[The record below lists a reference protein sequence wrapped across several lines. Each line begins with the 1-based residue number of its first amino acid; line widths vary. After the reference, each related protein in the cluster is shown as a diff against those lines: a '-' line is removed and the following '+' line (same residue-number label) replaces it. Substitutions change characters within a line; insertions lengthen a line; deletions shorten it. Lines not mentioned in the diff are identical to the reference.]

1 MFYKNN
7 LKFSKYMF
15 RTCCVL
21 KVFNYFEFFLNYMYP
36 CLGESKGKYFLKSE
50 SKVESYRCI
59 CIIVYS
65 ILRIFIPELESTC
78 KMGKRVFLKR
88 RKKFKFIGLNPIKA
102 GGSKSMYS
110 LGGVWRLAP
119 PLEKGFREYV
129 YGWNACFQR
138 RLFKILFVY
147 FFILKVPT
155 AVNWCISLSNHLIY
169 KVVIS
174 VCLII
179 TWEPLDRFASN
190 FDWGTRETH
199 GNVLAWFWDPK
210 LSGSTLIAKF
220 RKFSF
225 PVKSFKCG

>member
-1 MFYKNN
+1 
-7 LKFSKYMF
+7 MF
-15 RTCCVL
+15 RKCCVL

-65 ILRIFIPELESTC
+65 ILRIFIPELERTC

-119 PLEKGFREYV
+119 PPRKRL
-129 YGWNACFQR
+129 QR
-138 RLFKILFVY
+138 ICIWLKCMFSKTTVQNFVRLFLYIEGSYSCKLVY
-147 FFILKVPT
+147 FF
-155 AVNWCISLSNHLIY
+155 
-169 KVVIS
+169 
-174 VCLII
+174 
-179 TWEPLDRFASN
+179 
-190 FDWGTRETH
+190 G
-199 GNVLAWFWDPK
+199 
-210 LSGSTLIAKF
+210 
-220 RKFSF
+220 
-225 PVKSFKCG
+225 KSSYI